1 MDWFLLP
8 HCNYSLVDIVDYP
21 MLYYVYNVDKECKDM
36 EQIKLTSSEWNVLNC
51 LWEHSPRT
59 VMQIAGELK
68 QTVGWARS
76 TTITTLHRM
85 EAKNLVYCEQAGR
98 SRVYI
103 PLVGRNQAALVETH
117 SFLDRVY
124 QGSVGM
130 MMSAMVKEEGLSQE
144 QIAQLRA
151 ILDEAEREGKE

>member
-1 MDWFLLP
+1 MD
-8 HCNYSLVDIVDYP
+8 N
-21 MLYYVYNVDKECKDM
+21 
-36 EQIKLTSSEWNVLNC
+36 IKLTSSEWNVLNC

-59 VMQIAGELK
+59 VMQIVGELE
-68 QTVGWARS
+68 QTVEWARS

-85 EAKNLVYCEQAGR
+85 EAKGLVRCEQAGR
-98 SRVYI
+98 GKAYV
-103 PLVGRNQAALVETH
+103 PLVERDQAVLAETR

-130 MMSAMVKEEGLSQE
+130 MMSTMAKQEGLSRE

-151 ILDEAEREGKE
+151 ILDEAEQEGRS